1 MDLFAAYGNLG
12 DVALLAGLSA
22 LRVAVA
28 FVLLPVFAPD
38 TIPATVRSAIF
49 LALGLLS
56 LALQPAVPVDRF
68 DALQWLLLFGREVL
82 IGLALGF
89 VLAALL
95 WAFEAAGSII
105 DTKVAVANGQIADP
119 MAGESLTPTATML
132 GRIAGYL
139 FMASGGFMLYV
150 GVLVESYRLWP
161 LASAD
166 FAPRVGG
173 VAVFERALGDLM
185 LLALLLAGPVLVV
198 MYAIDLAL
206 GLVNRF
212 APQLNLI
219 PLSMSLKQ
227 LAALAVWA
235 IVLGNLVQAFGDEL
249 SRRLANALPLLQ
261 RAF

>member
-1 MDLFAAYGNLG
+1 MDLFAAYANLG

-28 FVLLPVFAPD
+28 FLLLPVFAPD

-49 LALGLLS
+49 LALGVLS
-56 LALQPAVPVDRF
+56 LALQPAVPVDTFSAGR
-68 DALQWLLLFGREVL
+68 WLLLFGREVV

-89 VLAALL
+89 TLAALL

-119 MAGESLTPTATML
+119 MAGESLTPTATLL

-139 FMASGGFMLYV
+139 FMAGGGFMLYV
-150 GVLVESYRLWP
+150 GVLVESFRLWP
-161 LASAD
+161 LATPT
-166 FAPRVGG
+166 FAPRLGG
-173 VAVFERALGDLM
+173 VVVFERALGDLM
-185 LLALLLAGPVLVV
+185 LLALLLSAPVLVV

-212 APQLNLI
+212 APQLNLV

-235 IVLGNLVQAFGDEL
+235 IVLGNLVQAFGNEL
-249 SRRLANALPLLQ
+249 ARRLASALPLLQ
-261 RAF
+261 RTF

>member
-1 MDLFAAYGNLG
+1 MDLFAAYANLG
-12 DVALLAGLSA
+12 DVALLAGLAA

-56 LALQPAVPVDRF
+56 LALQPVVPVERF
-68 DALQWLLLFGREVL
+68 DTLQWLLMFGREIV

-89 VLAALL
+89 TLAALL
-95 WAFEAAGSII
+95 WAFEAAGSIV

-139 FMASGGFMLYV
+139 FMAGGGFMLYV

-161 LASAD
+161 LATPG
-166 FAPRVGG
+166 FAPKLGA

-185 LLALLLAGPVLVV
+185 LLALLLAAPLLVV

-249 SRRLANALPLLQ
+249 GRRLAAALPLLQ
-261 RAF
+261 RMF